1 MREGMRVSGLHQ
13 GGFLC
18 ARLVLCIIHED
29 LPGHIGERGVKPAS
43 DQDAPVIQP
52 DGHRIRLQGEILG
65 YLFLAPQVLIEVVEE
80 DQVLV
85 VRVAEEVN
93 L

>member
-1 MREGMRVSGLHQ
+1 MSVSGLHQ
-13 GGFLC
+13 GCFLC

-29 LPGHIGERGVKPAS
+29 LPGHVGERGVQPAR

-52 DGHRIRLQGEILG
+52 DGHRVRLQGQILR

-80 DQVLV
+80 DKVLV
-85 VRVAEEVN
+85 VRVTEEVD